1 MGHTTIKQILLGGA
15 LAVLAHS
22 AMAQGTDNK
31 ASGTSPEPKASSAA
45 SAVEQA
51 PEQFTTLETDRTYRR
66 ALQRWLADAPGKK
79 WKLSWELEDDYSFT
93 YESEFGT
100 DLVTA
105 VSELCRAL
113 NSSGIR
119 ARAYFYQGN
128 RVIRIVPEGSPR

>member
-1 MGHTTIKQILLGGA
+1 MGHKTIKQILLVGA
-15 LAVLAHS
+15 IALLAQTAF
-22 AMAQGTDNK
+22 AQGADNK
-31 ASGTSPEPKASSAA
+31 AVGAPAETRAPA
-45 SAVEQA
+45 SAPVAEA
-51 PEQFTTLETDRTYRR
+51 ALEQFMTLESDKTYRR
-66 ALQRWLADAPGKK
+66 ALQRWIVDAPGKK